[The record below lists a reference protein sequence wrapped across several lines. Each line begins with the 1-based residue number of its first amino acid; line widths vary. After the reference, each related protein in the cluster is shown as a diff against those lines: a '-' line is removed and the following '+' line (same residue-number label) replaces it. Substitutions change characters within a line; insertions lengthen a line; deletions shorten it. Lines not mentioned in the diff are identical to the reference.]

1 MQRCDLLLCLVQ
13 IADIITDIYEGQ
25 GDIVVTDINVWT
37 FFILYI
43 TQVIRLP
50 QDARLSIVFALCLQ
64 LGESFCTY
72 D

>member
-1 MQRCDLLLCLVQ
+1 MCVVQ

-37 FFILYI
+37 FFILYV
-43 TQVIRLP
+43 TQVIRLS
-50 QDARLSIVFALCLQ
+50 QSVRLNIIFALCLQ
-64 LGESFCTY
+64 IGESSCTF